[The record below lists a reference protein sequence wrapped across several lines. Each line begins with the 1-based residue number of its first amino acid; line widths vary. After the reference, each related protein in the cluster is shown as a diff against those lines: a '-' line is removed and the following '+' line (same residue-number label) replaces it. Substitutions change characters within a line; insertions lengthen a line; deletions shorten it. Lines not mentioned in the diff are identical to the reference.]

1 MEPKQL
7 GAFPQTSTNPRFPPE
22 EASGAAVREEELCT
36 DPEACL
42 LVSSEEE
49 ERSEEDRAF
58 RDGELGPEPHSG
70 LSASVP
76 LQRLFKIRY
85 LLKTVQVCDGF
96 TSSGT
101 APTREG
107 GARGAGGLSGR

>member
-1 MEPKQL
+1 M
-7 GAFPQTSTNPRFPPE
+7 
-22 EASGAAVREEELCT
+22 SGAAVREEELCT

-49 ERSEEDRAF
+49 ERSREDRAL
-58 RDGELGPEPHSG
+58 RGGELSPASG

-76 LQRLFKIRY
+76 PQRLFKIRY
-85 LLKTVQVCDGF
+85 LFKNVQVCDGF
-96 TSSGT
+96 MSSGA

-107 GARGAGGLSGR
+107 GAQGGRWVIWAITAQLW